1 MRQLFALS
9 PDETEF
15 LLEAVQHYCATRCPL
30 QRGTGAC
37 PLLAWRE
44 SVHTGAIERVC
55 KSSPEVWRERL
66 GGRAAIRPPGAS
78 AHARG

>member
-9 PDETEF
+9 PDETGF

-30 QRGTGAC
+30 QGGTGVC

-44 SVHTGAIERVC
+44 GVHTGAIERVC
-55 KSSPEVWRERL
+55 ESSPEVWRARL
-66 GGRAAIRPPGAS
+66 GAS
-78 AHARG
+78 AGIRPLGAGVRPVG